1 MQKIIFNIQSI
12 EKILNASNLAK
23 KGSLVDQVFRVLRQN
38 IVNLNLPPEMPLV
51 EKEIAAI
58 FGISKTPVREALI
71 RLANERLVTVI
82 PKSGSYVTAI
92 SLERHFEACFI
103 RVSLEGACVRRLAE
117 KGIGLAEQVKLKSI
131 IARQKQILEQQSS
144 QNELNSI
151 IDYAPFFAVDE
162 LFHRTLFECA
172 GILGAWELLDSA
184 KAELDRVR
192 HLKKIMGIHRSNS
205 VIEEH
210 SSIVEAIINRD
221 PILAEKT
228 MAYHIGGIDDEIDII
243 SENPQFLQSMEE
255 FNLLI
260 GAQRKRRNK
269 RKYLDKKPS

>member
-1 MQKIIFNIQSI
+1 MEKIIFNVPNM
-12 EKILNASNLAK
+12 EKVLSGSNLTK
-23 KGSLVDQVFRVLRQN
+23 EESLVDQVFRVLRQN
-38 IVNLNLPPEMPLV
+38 IINLNLPPEMPLV
-51 EKEIAAI
+51 EKDIAAI

-71 RLANERLVTVI
+71 RLANDRLVTVI

-92 SLERHFEACFI
+92 SLARHFEACFI
-103 RVSLEGACVRRLAE
+103 RANLEGGCVKRLAE

-131 IARQKQILEQQSS
+131 IAQQKQILEQQSVQS
-144 QNELNSI
+144 TLNEK

-172 GILGAWELLDSA
+172 GIPGAWELLNSA

-192 HLKKIMGIHRSNS
+192 HLKKLMGIHRSNS

-210 SSIVEAIINRD
+210 SNIVEAIINRD
-221 PILAEKT
+221 PAFAEKT
-228 MAYHIGGIDDEIDII
+228 MGYHIGGIDDEINVI
-243 SENPQFLQSMEE
+243 SENPKFLQSMEA

-260 GAQRKRRNK
+260 SAQRKGRNK
-269 RKYLDKKPS
+269 RKLLGKKTI